1 MKTKHLT
8 WGIVA
13 LAIGQLFAACSKDY
27 EKEIVGEWQRTALY
41 WTYSGSPNASSNYSG
56 GGPMAELYGTDQQE
70 IFFYEDKTGMIA
82 KEWEWVRHDGSGSIE
97 HDTMHFTY
105 TVDNDGGGTITPVA
119 GGQKATWTTTYSIQ
133 DLGDGKMTIY
143 EKQVAENHQDL
154 VGDTTPYTRVHECF
168 HHCKK
173 K

>member
-27 EKEIVGEWQRTALY
+27 EKEIVGQWQRTALY

-56 GGPMAELYGTDQQE
+56 GGTMAELAGTDHQE

-82 KEWEWVRHDGSGSIE
+82 KRWMRHDGSGIE
-97 HDTMHFTY
+97 RDTMRFTY
-105 TVDNDGGGTITPVA
+105 TVDDDGGGTITPVA
-119 GGQKATWTTTYSIQ
+119 EGQKATWTTTYSIQ
-133 DLGDGKMTIY
+133 DLGDGK
-143 EKQVAENHQDL
+143 KVAENYQDL
-154 VGDTTPYTRVHECF
+154 NGDTTPYTRVHERF